1 MDKEIGFRFERDP
14 EYRIVIA
21 NGAWGG
27 ITPRGE
33 LMFDLFFE
41 HLEMPEEIYYMTTPE
56 GLGPE
61 SRRVPDPLLIIR
73 EALVGVVM
81 TPENAESLAHW
92 ILEHVRMYRAQQ
104 QSKNPPT
111 PLN

>member
-14 EYRIVIA
+14 EYRVITA

-41 HLEMPEEIYYMTTPE
+41 HLDMPEEIYYLATPD

-61 SRRVPDPLLIIR
+61 SRRVPDPLMIVR

-81 TPENAESLAHW
+81 TPENAESLARW
-92 ILEHVRMYRAQQ
+92 LLEKVASIR
-104 QSKNPPT
+104 KPNPNPNF
-111 PLN
+111 PG